1 VLADRVRALV
11 ADEEAARVAGRA
23 ARAAAL
29 KRYNLARFL
38 AEWDD
43 LLEEVA
49 A

>member
-1 VLADRVRALV
+1 V

-29 KRYNLARFL
+29 ERYNLARFL